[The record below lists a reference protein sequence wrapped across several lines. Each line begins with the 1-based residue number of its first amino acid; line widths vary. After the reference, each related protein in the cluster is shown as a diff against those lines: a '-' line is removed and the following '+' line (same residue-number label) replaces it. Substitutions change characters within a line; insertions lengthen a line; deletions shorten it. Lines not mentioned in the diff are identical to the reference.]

1 MIANIYM
8 KNNSDWEHENKL
20 KYGFVEGSSENLIRR
35 LHNSSEEHS
44 EKSVFTNIYSFEK
57 TDKYILQ
64 NYYNEPDKIISLIA
78 PHIEKIEVIENLY
91 EIQLPLLREV
101 NKYLVKSDTKQ
112 STEFIYKNGL
122 DIFENVLQNEF
133 PKLGLKL
140 IKKYDNEE
148 IKNINTSVVKRNK
161 NTEKSNYEQLLKFCR
176 SYKKHP
182 LKSLQEINKWFE
194 RNYQTCT
201 IEYILKILAEKYK
214 IYLELAT
221 GGGKSYII
229 YKVISHI
236 NPEVLI
242 IFSPRKKINQQN
254 SSGKYISILDNNY
267 LVYNCSEDSDFEGF
281 KNNCIEQSKKML
293 IVACPQGS
301 NEKVYNLI
309 HDHNLSNI
317 FIWFDEAHNTIEKWV
332 DDLTDTCKNF
342 LLNDTNRISNRIFTS
357 ASPDRENIKNNTN
370 IFGEH
375 YVPIKVK
382 ELINQKWLCDIDC
395 RILEYEKEDFNL
407 PQWIL
412 DNFMENNRKFGFSFH
427 NRDDNAFN
435 LFYKHYQ
442 LYADNKTDIM
452 PYILINNCG
461 LNENNK
467 KKYDEIPYDLK
478 NIKHFEN
485 KSSPVED
492 PKHMAYVVKQY
503 DMGYDFEE
511 LDYIVFSDPKL
522 SFKDV
527 IQSIGRGTRS
537 DKKGENG
544 TNLYKKL
551 LLMLP
556 TFITDE
562 ENNKYRN
569 VIEVLRYLVLD
580 LEIDIEKMLIN
591 PISSGISSK
600 ESIGLSYNGKNNNS
614 SKLLDLLQSNNILNT
629 VNDKTIKSFCQK
641 YEIYTEQDY
650 NKFKEI
656 NPSLNLKNNLYEY
669 PGFYWKNVVDP
680 DSSKYYSSKIECIK
694 SKEKIIK
701 DAELKL
707 SEEKL
712 EELLIDIED
721 NSWKELNNHDSNIPP
736 YYDLDK
742 YYPEVS

>member
-1 MIANIYM
+1 M
-8 KNNSDWEHENKL
+8 KNNSDWEHENKQ
-20 KYGFVEGSSENLIRR
+20 KYGFVEGSDDNLIKR
-35 LHNSSEEHS
+35 LHDSSEEHS
-44 EKSVFTNIYSFEK
+44 EKSVFTHIWSFEK

-64 NYYNEPDKIISLIA
+64 PYYNEIDKLISLIA
-78 PHIEKIEVIENLY
+78 PCIKKIEIVENLY
-91 EIQLPLLREV
+91 NVKLPYLREL

-112 STEFIYKNGL
+112 STEFIYKLGL
-122 DIFENVLQNEF
+122 HCFTDVLQDEF
-133 PKLGLKL
+133 SKLGLNL
-140 IKKYDNEE
+140 IKKYNHEE
-148 IKNINTSVVKRNK
+148 IENLNTSNIKTYK
-161 NTEKSNYEQLLKFCR
+161 KEASDYQQLLKFSE
-176 SYKKHP
+176 SYKKY
-182 LKSLQEINKWFE
+182 SIKWSGRE
-194 RNYQTCT
+194 YQVST
-201 IEYILKILAEKYK
+201 IEYILNILAEKYK

-229 YKVISHI
+229 YKVISNI

-267 LVYNCSEDSDFEGF
+267 LVYNCSEDTDFEYF
-281 KNNCIEQSKKML
+281 KNNCREQSKKMI

-309 HDHNLSNI
+309 HDHDLSNI

-342 LLNDTNRISNRIFTS
+342 LLNDTNKISNRIFTS

-375 YVPIKVK
+375 YLPIKVK
-382 ELINQKWLCDIDC
+382 ELIDQRWLCDIDC
-395 RILEYEKEDFNL
+395 KILEYEKEDFNL

-412 DNFMENNRKFGFSFH
+412 DNFIENNRKFGFSFH

-442 LYADNKTDIM
+442 LYNDNKTDIM
-452 PYILINNCG
+452 PYILINSCG

-467 KKYDEIPYDLK
+467 KKYEIIESDLK

-485 KSSPVED
+485 KINTIEN

-544 TNLYKKL
+544 INLDKKL

-556 TFITDE
+556 TFITEE

-591 PISSGISSK
+591 PVSSGISSK
-600 ESIGLSYNGKNNNS
+600 ESTGLSYSGKNSNS

-629 VNDKTIKSFCQK
+629 VNDKTIKSFCKK

-650 NKFKEI
+650 YKFKEL
-656 NPSLNLKNNLYEY
+656 NPSLNLKSNLYEY
-669 PGFYWKNVVDP
+669 PGFYWKIVVDP
-680 DSSKYYSSKIECIK
+680 DSNKYYSSIAECIN
-694 SKEKIIK
+694 SKKKITK
-701 DAELKL
+701 NAELNL
-707 SEEKL
+707 SEEKY
-712 EELLIDIED
+712 EEFLSDIED
-721 NSWKELNNHDSNIPP
+721 TSWKELNKYDSNIPP
-736 YYDLDK
+736 YYDLNK
-742 YYPEVS
+742 YYPELQ